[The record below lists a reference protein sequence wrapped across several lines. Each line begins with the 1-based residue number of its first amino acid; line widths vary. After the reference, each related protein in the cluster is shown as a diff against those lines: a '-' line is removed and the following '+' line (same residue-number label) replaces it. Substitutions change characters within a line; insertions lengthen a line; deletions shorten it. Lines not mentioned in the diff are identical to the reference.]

1 MMIAFIGL
9 GNMGLPM
16 AENLVK
22 AGNEVVGFDVTPE
35 ALERAGAKGVKATSA
50 LEEAVRGAEIVIT
63 MLPSGK
69 HLVSVYEQIL
79 DHVAEGA
86 LFIDCS
92 TVDVASARKGHEMGA
107 GKGLATVDAPVSGG
121 VSGAAAGTLTFMAGG
136 EDAAIERARPLL
148 DVMGSRVVICGGAGA
163 GQAAKACN
171 NMVLG
176 IAMIAT
182 GEAFVLAERLGLSHQ
197 ALFDVLS
204 TSSGQSW
211 ALTNHCPV
219 PGPVPTSA
227 ANNDYKPGFAAALML
242 KDLGLARD
250 AAASVGADTR
260 LGEAAARLYA
270 EFVKNDAKGLDYSA
284 VIELVRQHSEARS

>member
-1 MMIAFIGL
+1 MIAFIGL

-16 AENLVK
+16 AVNLVR

-35 ALERAGAKGVKATSA
+35 ALERAEAQGVKATSA
-50 LEEAVRGAEIVIT
+50 LEEAVSGAEVVIT

-79 DHVAEGA
+79 GPVAEGA
-86 LFIDCS
+86 LLIDCS
-92 TVDVASARKGHEMGA
+92 TVDVASSRKGHEMGA
-107 GKGLATVDAPVSGG
+107 AKGLATVDAPVSGG

-136 EDAAIERARPLL
+136 GAAAIERARPLL
-148 DVMGSRVVICGGAGA
+148 EVMGSRVVVCGNPGA

-250 AAASVGADTR
+250 AAASVGADIR
-260 LGEAAARLYA
+260 LGQAAAKLYE
-270 EFVKNDAKGLDYSA
+270 EFVANDPKGLDYSA
-284 VIELVRQHSEARS
+284 VIDLVRQHSEARS

>member
-1 MMIAFIGL
+1 MIAFIGL

-22 AGNEVVGFDVTPE
+22 AGEDVLGFDVMPE
-35 ALERAGAKGVKATSA
+35 ALERAGAQGVKATSA
-50 LEEAVRGAEIVIT
+50 LEEAVKGAETVIT
-63 MLPSGK
+63 MLPSGR

-79 DHVAEGA
+79 DHVAEDA
-86 LFIDCS
+86 LLIDCS
-92 TVDVASARKGHEMGA
+92 TVDVASARTGHEMGVA
-107 GKGLATVDAPVSGG
+107 KGLATVDAPVSGG

-148 DVMGSRVVICGGAGA
+148 DIMGGRVVVCGGAGA

-204 TSSGQSW
+204 TSSGQTW
-211 ALTNHCPV
+211 ALTSHCPV

-270 EFVKNDAKGLDYSA
+270 EFVEGDSKGLDYSA
-284 VIELVRQHSEARS
+284 VIDLVRQHSEARS